1 MRPIERSPDGNG
13 SVGEQ
18 PARQWRL
25 RRKLPHVPILVGL
38 WPTEDEVLKEARVRA
53 IIGADYCSTSLR
65 EAVSYCIEAAHKAGD
80 ARGSVNS
87 VVEFPVAFDQP
98 QHPESV
104 HEEAGSGAG
113 RPDHIR

>member
-1 MRPIERSPDGNG
+1 MIAQALWIVAEIVSAMSEP
-13 SVGEQ
+13 
-18 PARQWRL
+18 PA
-25 RRKLPHVPILVGL
+25 L
-38 WPTEDEVLKEARVRA
+38 WPWNASRVVGKSEDEVLKEARVRA

-65 EAVSYCIEAAHKAGD
+65 EAVSYCIEAAQKAGET
-80 ARGSVNS
+80 RESVNS
-87 VVEFPVAFDQP
+87 VVEFPVVFDQP